1 MIKIN
6 NIDEMFINYIYFFNL
21 NTYSSNIEY
30 VLIELEKNSLH
41 KILKQILNEL
51 FEKNDLND
59 EREQKHLELNKNN
72 INYNEE
78 ILYSQE

>member
-51 FEKNDLND
+51 FEKNVLND

>member
-41 KILKQILNEL
+41 KILKQILKEL